1 MKLKTMILLAM
12 ALGCGL
18 VAMVGVQQVLAER
31 QQKGGN
37 KVSVLVARMEIE
49 AGAEITDTNVVFE
62 DRPIENVP
70 QEAVTS
76 VEQYAKRATTVRLF
90 PGELVLQAKLGEPG
104 VLGVAAQIPKGMRVV
119 AVPVNATSS
128 ISGLVAAGNKVDIVL
143 TYAIHK
149 AGVQYKKSKTILT
162 NIEIFS
168 VDKVRHNDSPD
179 AAKQSAKP
187 ENVSLLV
194 TPQQAQTLSFA
205 TQKGQ
210 LQLTLRS
217 TSDDVM
223 VETTDIDDEAFEGTD
238 SEEGVNLAEEG
249 EPAPKKPSNSLTSGT
264 EQDKLKAFLNP
275 NAPPLSMNPDPTA
288 ELPPAPQPANEV
300 WAITIWDGEEKRIE
314 ALEIV
319 PPKTEP
325 AAVEPPLPEPTA
337 TAQPVKSGGPD
348 VAGWLKRLISEPRV
362 KKPAPETTP
371 EEANTPKPESE
382 PKPETK
388 PEPELSTET
397 QEPRDESNAG

>member
-37 KVSVLVARMEIE
+37 KVAVLVARLEIE
-49 AGAEITDTNVVFE
+49 AGGELKEENVVFE
-62 DRPIENVP
+62 ERPIETLP
-70 QEAVTS
+70 QGTVTA
-76 VEQYAKRATTVRLF
+76 VEQYQKRATTVRLI
-90 PGELVLQAKLGEPG
+90 PGELILQGKLGEPG

-128 ISGLVAAGNKVDIVL
+128 ISGLVSAGNKVDIVL
-143 TYAIHK
+143 TYAVHK

-162 NIEIFS
+162 NIEVFS

-179 AAKQSAKP
+179 ASKQSAKP

-217 TSDDVM
+217 TTDDVA
-223 VETTDIDDEAFEGTD
+223 VETTEIDDEAFEGIDT
-238 SEEGVNLAEEG
+238 EEGVKLAEEMG
-249 EPAPKKPSNSLTSGT
+249 EPAQKKPANTQTSGT

-275 NAPPLSMNPDPTA
+275 NAPPLSATSPTA
-288 ELPPAPQPANEV
+288 IAATELPPEEPKEV

-319 PPKTEP
+319 QPKQEP
-325 AAVEPPLPEPTA
+325 AKAEPISTEPTA
-337 TAQPVKSGGPD
+337 NATPEKAAAPD
-348 VAGWLKRLISEPRV
+348 LGGWLKRLISEPRV
-362 KKPAPETTP
+362 KKDAKAGEPKTNQVTP
-371 EEANTPKPESE
+371 EA
-382 PKPETK
+382 
-388 PEPELSTET
+388 
-397 QEPRDESNAG
+397 PRDETQAG